1 MAINLPI
8 VTQFSDKGLKAAKAA
23 FANFKTDVGN
33 ATGAMGKFK
42 AGSNAALGA
51 VKANAGAL
59 AVAGGAALAG
69 FAVKAIGQFQDLA
82 LASGKFADATGLSVE
97 NASRWTEVGGDI
109 GIGADSIQTALGKMN
124 KTLGT
129 TPELF
134 KELGVDVVR
143 TDSGLTDVNGT
154 FLAVIDR
161 LKEIKDPA
169 ERARVAAQ
177 LLGKGWQ
184 EMAQFINLGSA
195 ELQKSLDSV
204 SGAQVISDKELKKA
218 KEYKETSEDLGDIW
232 KSFVITVGGAAV
244 SVVNDFR
251 EGTSSWEGFGNSL
264 SRGVVGQAVSKI
276 TGLFN
281 DNEEQAKATAKEAK
295 RLGDAYAG
303 YVGSR
308 LEESRQQFALLNGEL
323 EDQDGELSTLTEE
336 WQKFLGV
343 LDTEEAFANL
353 EESLGAV
360 YEAGIKAFGGGAEE
374 VAKYEQ
380 EVRDHIRAI
389 ADLATALSLT
399 FGEQNR
405 LKIYVDTGD
414 LAAADEY
421 LARIQRG
428 FGVDLGFG
436 VGIQGKRANGGP
448 VSGGGASYLVGERG
462 PEIFTPSS
470 SGMITPNSAIG
481 GNTITINVQG
491 ADPQAVVRALQD
503 YNRTA
508 GPIPVNTRGN

>member
-8 VTQFSDKGLKAAKAA
+8 VTQFSDKGIKSAKAA

-59 AVAGGAALAG
+59 AVAGGAAIAG
-69 FAVKAIGQFQDLA
+69 FAVKAIGEFQNLA

-109 GIGADSIQTALGKMN
+109 GIGADAIQGAIGKMN
-124 KTLGT
+124 KTLGM

-161 LKEIKDPA
+161 LKAIKDPA

-204 SGAQVISDKELKKA
+204 SGAQVISDKELQRA
-218 KEYKETSEDLGDIW
+218 KEYRDTVDDLGDIW
-232 KSFVITVGGAAV
+232 NAFVINAGSAAV
-244 SVVNDFR
+244 AVVNDFK

-264 SRGVVGQAVSKI
+264 SRGVVGQAISKI

-281 DNEEQAKATAKEAK
+281 DNEEQAKATATEAK

-308 LEESRQQFALLNGEL
+308 LEETRQALAKVNGEL
-323 EDQDGELSTLTEE
+323 ALQEDGVSTLTED
-336 WQKFLGV
+336 WLTLLGV
-343 LDTEEAFANL
+343 LDSEEAFANL
-353 EESLGAV
+353 ETSLGAV
-360 YEAGIKAFGGGAEE
+360 YDAGIKAFGGGAEE
-374 VAKYEQ
+374 VAKYER
-380 EVRDHIRAI
+380 EVRDHIRAV
-389 ADLATALSLT
+389 ADLATALDLT
-399 FGEQNR
+399 FGEQNK
-405 LKIYVDTGD
+405 LKIFVDTGD

-421 LARIQRG
+421 LARISKG

-436 VGIQGKRANGGP
+436 VAIQGARANGGS
-448 VSGGGASYLVGERG
+448 VMGGGSYLVGERG
-462 PEIFTPSS
+462 PEIFTPSG

-481 GNTITINVQG
+481 GNTITVNVQG

-508 GPIPVNTRGN
+508 GPIPVNTRAN